1 MVQEA
6 EKYRGEDEI
15 QRDCVSAKNGLT
27 SSRQW
32 RMIRWCHNKY
42 SSYMCGR
49 WLCNI
54 NSYTETLL
62 RVVFKMSNGLQQ
74 IDDDKDERS

>member
-32 RMIRWCHNKY
+32 RMI
-42 SSYMCGR
+42 SSR
-49 WLCNI
+49 IRLARTITRFWTNVRNALVI
-54 NSYTETLL
+54 RL
-62 RVVFKMSNGLQQ
+62 R
-74 IDDDKDERS
+74 

>member
-1 MVQEA
+1 MNVSAQDKSTGKQNKITITHDKGRLSKDEIECMVQEA

-32 RMIRWCHNKY
+32 RMIR
-42 SSYMCGR
+42 
-49 WLCNI
+49 
-54 NSYTETLL
+54 
-62 RVVFKMSNGLQQ
+62 F
-74 IDDDKDERS
+74 DDFEG